1 MALKISE
8 SAAVQMP
15 MKTVASLIAM
25 VAIGTWA
32 FFGVQETLNQ
42 HSTQIELMQKDL
54 DQNSEFRIKYP
65 RGELG
70 QSAGEAELFMIVE
83 HVSGLLEDVE
93 EEIKGM
99 RNNAVN
105 IEFLKKRTED
115 PEGSPLSFLYPHNI
129 RYKQVFRV
137 FGGSTKVHTIKPK
150 DG

>member
-15 MKTVASLIAM
+15 MKTVASLITII
-25 VAIGTWA
+25 AIGTWA
-32 FFGVQETLNQ
+32 YFGIHEKLNQ
-42 HSTQIELMQKDL
+42 HSTKIQLMQKDL
-54 DQNSEFRIKYP
+54 EQNSEFRIKNP

-93 EEIKGM
+93 SEIKGM

-105 IEFLKKRTED
+105 IEFLREQLD
-115 PEGSPLSFLYPHNI
+115 QALSDIEELKDKVRAN
-129 RYKQVFRV
+129 
-137 FGGSTKVHTIKPK
+137 GGVQ
-150 DG
+150 